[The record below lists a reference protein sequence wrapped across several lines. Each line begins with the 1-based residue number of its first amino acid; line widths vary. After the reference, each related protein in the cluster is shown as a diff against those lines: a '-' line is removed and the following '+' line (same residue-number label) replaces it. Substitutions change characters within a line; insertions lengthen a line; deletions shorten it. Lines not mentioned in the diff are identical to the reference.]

1 MAGSTVTPTVCA
13 LPLPGR
19 PVIAGLLAL
28 LLVPAAA
35 VAQPVVAPADP
46 AVPEPAIV
54 IPPFTVFD
62 TPLAELEP
70 AAWRLYDEQAGVF
83 EATLTA
89 NLLQSVGEATRLATH
104 ERRPGTKPPI
114 DPFHAPAPAN
124 LPAGGL
130 AALGNASFGSREALA
145 VNISPRLVSS
155 REFKTDVRLRHSG
168 DWVDARVDLA
178 ASQSLAAP
186 DPASVRYDSHALVN
200 IVPDMQLGVTARG
213 SLGTLASPGLTRDG
227 VAGPLLR
234 FNMSD
239 RNLSLGSDLGYDF
252 DLNPANPTLRNQV
265 HFKLNLKLSL

>member
-1 MAGSTVTPTVCA
+1 MAGSTVTAKVSA

-19 PVIAGLLAL
+19 PLLACLLAL
-28 LLVPAAA
+28 VLAPGVAAA
-35 VAQPVVAPADP
+35 QTIAAPADP
-46 AVPEPAIV
+46 AVPEPVIV

-62 TPLAELEP
+62 TPLTDLEP
-70 AAWRLYDEQAGVF
+70 AAWRLYDEQAGIF

-89 NLLQSVGEATRLATH
+89 NLLQSVGEATRLATQ
-104 ERRPGTKPPI
+104 ERRPGAKPAI
-114 DPFHAPAPAN
+114 DPFRTAAPAN

-130 AALGNASFGSREALA
+130 AALGNASFGSRQAVA

-168 DWVDARVDLA
+168 DWVDAGVDLA
-178 ASQSLAAP
+178 ASQSLATP

-265 HFKLNLKLSL
+265 HFKLNLKLTL